1 MKEKGKES
9 DVKAHFH
16 SFDCVQLISGSKFYS
31 DGKENRLTKDFK
43 NIKFYLER
51 VFHTCLQQKELYRS
65 KEPKDDFHLQK
76 SGIETEKRAVFEM
89 LFVSGKCF
97 L

>member
-1 MKEKGKES
+1 M
-9 DVKAHFH
+9 
-16 SFDCVQLISGSKFYS
+16 
-31 DGKENRLTKDFK
+31 
-43 NIKFYLER
+43 KFYLER

-76 SGIETEKRAVFEM
+76 SDIETEKRAVFEM
-89 LFVSGKCF
+89 LFVSGKSF